1 MPRTTKRVV
10 KKPTPVVN
18 DEFTEFDSFI
28 TKKQSGGS
36 KGWLAITLVVIIV
49 ALVGALLFMNKNE
62 GLEKEL
68 SYKSVVLDTG
78 QVYYAKVVKEDA
90 LNFYLDDVYYIQTQ
104 QKTIPSQEEDEEDQV
119 VQVPVLVHR
128 GEELHKPQGLLQINR
143 SKVVLIEEIGEESEI
158 VLEINRLK
166 SL

>member
-90 LNFYLDDVYYIQTQ
+90 LNFYLDDVYYIQTE
-104 QKTIPSQEEDEEDQV
+104 QKTIPSEDEEPQV
-119 VQVPVLVHR
+119 ITVPVLIHR
-128 GEELHKPQGLLQINR
+128 GDELHKPQGLLQINR
-143 SKVVLIEEIGEESEI
+143 SKVVLIEEIGEDSEI
-158 VLEINRLK
+158 IQEINRLQN
-166 SL
+166 L

>member
-1 MPRTTKRVV
+1 MPRTTKRVT
-10 KKPTPVVN
+10 KKPTPVTK
-18 DEFTEFDSFI
+18 DEFTEFDSFV
-28 TKKQSGGS
+28 TKRPSSNNKS
-36 KGWLAITLVVIIV
+36 WLAITLVVIIV
-49 ALVGALLFMNKNE
+49 ALVGVLLFMNSNK

-68 SYKSVVLDTG
+68 SYKSVLLDTG

-128 GEELHKPQGLLQINR
+128 GEELHKPQGLLRINR